1 MNIAMNVSPPAYS
14 LDHYRANGPQ
24 AAWRKTEGV
33 KFGNLSPSQTL
44 VKNAATHMKNA
55 FRYLIQDHGNIKA
68 DIIVYSS
75 LLLVT
80 TRSVVTNMIAAKA
93 VGTPKEDY
101 RRTQAIRTTFRQ
113 MFGWSASYLM
123 LRKIQGAIQSLLN
136 KAFGVTSRPDTMR
149 AEALAGMSNIKK
161 DFWTWISDPKAL
173 KLAEDNH
180 ALYLG
185 PRENVL
191 FNDNSRLYN
200 NKVMRWL
207 IDDVFSNPRLLAE
220 SERDAFKLIAGR
232 RVHRFI
238 SWTSLLVSSVPTVLI
253 SGFALEYFNQNY
265 SDKVFKKVSHSL
277 ENIVNKMRGHDIA
290 SEGPRPLTNASQ
302 ALAPSLVSFPESAGG
317 LLDIPTPTPLVA
329 DGPLMPV
336 FTAPMG
342 RPMAPG
348 FMNPYLP
355 QGPRRAFIAQSQ

>member
-1 MNIAMNVSPPAYS
+1 MNIAMNVSPPTYF
-14 LDHYRANGPQ
+14 LDPYPAKAPQ
-24 AAWRKTEGV
+24 AAWRNTEGL
-33 KFGNLSPSQTL
+33 KFGSLSPSQTL
-44 VKNAATHMKNA
+44 VKNAATHLKNA

-75 LLLVT
+75 FLLVT

-93 VGTPKEDY
+93 VGTPEEDY

-136 KAFGVTSRPDTMR
+136 KGFGVTSRPDTMR

-161 DFWTWISDPKAL
+161 DFWTWVSDPNAL

-191 FNDNSRLYN
+191 FNAHSRLYN

-220 SERDAFKLIAGR
+220 TERDAFKLIPGK

-238 SWTSLLVSSVPTVLI
+238 SWTSLLLSSIPTVLI

-265 SDKVFKKVSHSL
+265 SDKVFKKLSHSL
-277 ENIVNKMRGHDIA
+277 ENVINKMRGHDVTP
-290 SEGPRPLTNASQ
+290 EGPRPVIEASQ
-302 ALAPSLVSFPESAGG
+302 ALAPSPVNLPVSASELPVT
-317 LLDIPTPTPLVA
+317 PTPLPLVA
-329 DGPLMPV
+329 DGQQMPV
-336 FTAPMG
+336 FTAPLG
-342 RPMAPG
+342 RPVAPG
-348 FMNPYLP
+348 FFNPYLA
-355 QGPRRAFIAQSQ
+355 QGPQRAFIAQSQ